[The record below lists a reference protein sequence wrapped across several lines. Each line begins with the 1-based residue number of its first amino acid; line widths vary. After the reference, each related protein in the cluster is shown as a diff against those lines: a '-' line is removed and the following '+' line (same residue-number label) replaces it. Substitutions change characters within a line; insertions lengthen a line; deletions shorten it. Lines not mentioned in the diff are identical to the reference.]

1 MDVALVILRVVLGLY
16 LFGHGAQK
24 FGWFGGHGLRQTA
37 GFMGSMLRFRPPL
50 FWTIVAA
57 LGEAGGGVLIFL
69 GLIGPIG
76 PLALAAAMLV
86 AMMTHLPQGVWM
98 NAGFELP
105 LMYFTASVALAL
117 TGPGAYSMDALV
129 GIALPE
135 PATLAVG
142 AALALL
148 GTLAPFASRGPAPQ
162 VAHPAAAG

>member
-37 GFMGSMLRFRPPL
+37 GVMGSRLRFRPPL
-50 FWTIVAA
+50 FWTTVAA

-76 PLALAAAMLV
+76 PLAVAATMLV
-86 AMMTHLPQGVWM
+86 AMMTHLPKGVWM
-98 NAGFELP
+98 NASFELP
-105 LMYFTASVALAL
+105 LMYFTVSVALAL

-135 PATLAVG
+135 PATLAIG

-148 GTLAPFASRGPAPQ
+148 GTLAPFASRGPTPQ
-162 VAHPAAAG
+162 VAHPAAG

>member
-1 MDVALVILRVVLGLY
+1 VDVALVILRVVLGLY

-37 GFMGSMLRFRPPL
+37 GAIGGMLRFRPPL
-50 FWTIVAA
+50 FWTAVAA
-57 LGEAGGGVLIFL
+57 LGESGGGILIFL
-69 GLIGPIG
+69 GLLGPIG
-76 PLALAAAMLV
+76 PLAVAATMLV
-86 AMMTHLPQGVWM
+86 ATLTHLPKGVWM

-105 LMYFTASVALAL
+105 LMYFTVSVALAL

-148 GTLAPFASRGPAPQ
+148 GALAPFASRGPTPQ
-162 VAHPAAAG
+162 VAHPAAG